1 MLLVWMCLMMVGC
14 GKAETK
20 PVTISIIH
28 AWGGTEEDH
37 EAMRSI
43 YEDFEKENPDII
55 LQMISMPTGED
66 LKRKVEDM
74 IMVGDVPDIVNF
86 SGMGQNQTYEF
97 MVENDLALNLMPYL
111 KRDSEL
117 WERVPEANLKY
128 WKTKDHKLYSIA
140 DVLSLSGGY
149 WYNESILDA
158 AGVEEIPKTWDEFL
172 LMCEKITHWAEITGS
187 EVEPHHISAEGYMY
201 CIDQLLAEDREKGLE
216 DLPEQETYRYALATL
231 KEIYQYAA
239 LKNQNYTYLDETSM
253 FNEGKLGIYVNGVW
267 GAPMI
272 HSTVNAKYALLPTT
286 TGKTMSCESAGLGY
300 VLSNS
305 GNVQKQAAAVKFLK
319 YMLSEP
325 VQKRI
330 LRETEQIPANPE
342 VSLDDFMAE
351 KERLYHAVMKV
362 EQAEWKIEIPRNLW
376 SEDQTSYFKDHII
389 EVLNGTLSEDEFGLE
404 LGILKE

>member
-1 MLLVWMCLMMVGC
+1 
-14 GKAETK
+14 
-20 PVTISIIH
+20 
-28 AWGGTEEDH
+28 
-37 EAMRSI
+37 
-43 YEDFEKENPDII
+43 
-55 LQMISMPTGED
+55 
-66 LKRKVEDM
+66 
-74 IMVGDVPDIVNF
+74 
-86 SGMGQNQTYEF
+86 
-97 MVENDLALNLMPYL
+97 
-111 KRDSEL
+111 
-117 WERVPEANLKY
+117 
-128 WKTKDHKLYSIA
+128 
-140 DVLSLSGGY
+140 
-149 WYNESILDA
+149 
-158 AGVEEIPKTWDEFL
+158 
-172 LMCEKITHWAEITGS
+172 
-187 EVEPHHISAEGYMY
+187 
-201 CIDQLLAEDREKGLE
+201 
-216 DLPEQETYRYALATL
+216 
-231 KEIYQYAA
+231 
-239 LKNQNYTYLDETSM
+239 
-253 FNEGKLGIYVNGVW
+253 
-267 GAPMI
+267 MI